1 MIETHPTIPERIKP
15 SPLIPEFF
23 RGKIGEVLKEMRVGR
38 IFEVITTL
46 RRLNIDPDYFI
57 NLINKVKEI
66 VQNMNEETIN
76 KKIIPILEMR
86 ITLMEIGNKIS
97 EMIRQGLISPAEIER
112 SLKSEIEKLREAFE
126 NIGMGFIF
134 EIRER
139 GGVNPVIAF
148 AIAFL
153 ALLILAAC
161 VVSFAHFGV
170 AREFHMPELI
180 RALGGNPED
189 LERFMEIVKD
199 ILKLLGLYK
208 EGGL

>member
-1 MIETHPTIPERIKP
+1 MIETHPTVPERIKP

-23 RGKIGEVLKEMRVGR
+23 RGKIGEVLEKMRVGR

-57 NLINKVKEI
+57 NLINKAKEI
-66 VQNMNEETIN
+66 VQKMNEETISQ
-76 KKIIPILEMR
+76 ILKMR
-86 ITLMEIGNKIS
+86 IILMEIGDEIS

-112 SLKSEIEKLREAFE
+112 RLKSKIEELREIFE
-126 NIGMGFIF
+126 NMGIGFF
-134 EIRER
+134 KKEFRES
-139 GGVNPVIAF
+139 GGVNPLIAVLL
-148 AIAFL
+148 AIFFL
-153 ALLILAAC
+153 ALC
-161 VVSFAHFGV
+161 VVSFGHFGV
-170 AREFHMPELI
+170 ARLFNVPELI

>member
-1 MIETHPTIPERIKP
+1 MIETHPTVPERIKP

-23 RGKIGEVLKEMRVGR
+23 RGKIGEVLEKMRVGR

-139 GGVNPVIAF
+139 GGVNPLIAVLL
-148 AIAFL
+148 AIFFL
-153 ALLILAAC
+153 ALC
-161 VVSFAHFGV
+161 VVSFGHFGV
-170 AREFHMPELI
+170 ARLFNVPELI